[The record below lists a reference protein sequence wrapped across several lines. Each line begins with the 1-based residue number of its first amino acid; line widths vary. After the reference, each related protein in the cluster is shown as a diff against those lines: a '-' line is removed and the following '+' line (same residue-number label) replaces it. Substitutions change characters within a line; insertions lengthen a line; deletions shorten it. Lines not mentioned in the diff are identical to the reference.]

1 MHVLAVI
8 GATDEKCWPLLL
20 GKDAR
25 GPAAFPYF
33 VESFIKCTTKGTAAV
48 FEPNVS
54 YDFHQCGTTKRE
66 LCAFLARE
74 IDVVMLNTQQFGK
87 LFGDGDRKSTRLNSS
102 HLVISYAVF

>member
-33 VESFIKCTTKGTAAV
+33 VESFVKCTTKGTAAV

-54 YDFHQCGTTKRE
+54 YDLHKCGLTKRE
-66 LCAFLARE
+66 LCAFFARK
-74 IDVVMLNTQQFGK
+74 IDALMYNPHLLGK
-87 LFGDGDRKSTRLNSS
+87 LFC
-102 HLVISYAVF
+102 HACSYVVFL